1 MAALDL
7 PLSEEQRML
16 QESVQRF
23 LADNPHPGWRDLSA
37 SLGLAGIALSESV
50 GGFGGGAIDIAVV
63 MAELG
68 RSEEHTSELQSLMR
82 ISYAVVCLQ
91 KQYTHKHSNHDLQ
104 RTDVLQ

>member
-63 MAELG
+63 MADLG
-68 RSEEHTSELQSLMR
+68 PAPRGPAWLPLARRRGFSPRAGPPLRPPGVKTGRHT
-82 ISYAVVCLQ
+82 A
-91 KQYTHKHSNHDLQ
+91 
-104 RTDVLQ
+104 